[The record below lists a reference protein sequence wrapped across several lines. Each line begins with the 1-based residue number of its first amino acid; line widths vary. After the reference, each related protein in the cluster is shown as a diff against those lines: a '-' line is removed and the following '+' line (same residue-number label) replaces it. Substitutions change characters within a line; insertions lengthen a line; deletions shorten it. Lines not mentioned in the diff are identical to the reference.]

1 LRVICQNVTCI
12 VYSYGNPDLV
22 QIPWYFEIP
31 PFLQFFFV
39 TKNERVWFKYPGT
52 PEIPLFSHFF
62 AIFFITKM
70 NAITN
75 EGNNE
80 LSVKELVKMHHELIN
95 MHKETLG
102 IVKSQVEFVNSI

>member
-1 LRVICQNVTCI
+1 
-12 VYSYGNPDLV
+12 
-22 QIPWYFEIP
+22 
-31 PFLQFFFV
+31 
-39 TKNERVWFKYPGT
+39 
-52 PEIPLFSHFF
+52 
-62 AIFFITKM
+62 M